1 MNADPLDLTGRTIMI
16 TGGAGALGLAITAR
30 LREHGA
36 RVAVVDVAEEAAVR
50 RALGDPQE
58 GFAYVHAD
66 LTSAEEATRAVA
78 AATEALGPPDT
89 VCCHAGIA
97 RSGALPDFSVADFDA
112 VHELNVRSGFVVA
125 SEAARRWIADGT
137 PGHLVFTSSWVQDV
151 PWPGITPYAAGKAA
165 VRALA
170 RGFARELAP
179 HGIRANIVAP
189 GIVDAGMARHQWETE
204 PDYRRRA
211 SRAVPLG
218 YLQPLESV
226 ADTFLFLCS
235 PLASY
240 MTGSTLLVDGGAGLY
255 PMDGES

>member
-1 MNADPLDLTGRTIMI
+1 MNTSPLDLTGRTIMI
-16 TGGAGALGLAITAR
+16 TGGAGALGVSIAAL

-36 RVAVVDVAEEAAVR
+36 GVAIVDVAEESKVR
-50 RALGDPQE
+50 RALGDPE
-58 GFAYVHAD
+58 DGFAYVHAD
-66 LTSAEEATRAVA
+66 LTSDEEATRAFATV
-78 AATEALGPPDT
+78 TEALGTPDT

-97 RSGALPDFSVADFDA
+97 RSGALPEFPVAEFDA

-125 SEAARRWIADGT
+125 SEASRRWIADGT
-137 PGHLVFTSSWVQDV
+137 RGHLVFTSSWVQDV
-151 PWPGITPYAAGKAA
+151 PWPGVTAYAAGKAA

-189 GIVDAGMARHQWETE
+189 GIVDAGMARRQWDTE
-204 PDYRRRA
+204 PDYRSRA
-211 SRAVPLG
+211 SRAIPLG

-226 ADTFLFLCS
+226 ANTFLFLCS

-240 MTGSTLLVDGGAGLY
+240 MTGSTLLVDGGASLY
-255 PMDGES
+255 PMDGET